1 MIAKLLD
8 KERWFQWAVY
18 AILAIVTII
27 VIYPLYYMFIVS
39 ISSGQAVI
47 QGHVK
52 LWPEGIQL
60 QAYQAVLRDP
70 NIPHSYLNTI
80 IYTTIGT
87 LVNLAMTA
95 LCAYPLSRK
104 DLYGRYMFTFIIIFT
119 MFLDAGMVANFLVV
133 KSLDL
138 RNSMWALILPTAI
151 NVWYMIIMRTFFAQI
166 PDEIEQAASIDGAND
181 LVIFF
186 RIILPLSKPVIAT
199 LLLFYAVWHWNSYF
213 PALLY
218 LDERKLYP
226 LQLIVRNIVIGGD
239 TASMQ
244 SSMNVGSDTA
254 ILEKNLKYAATFISI
269 LPILCVYPF
278 VQKYF
283 VKGAIVGS
291 LKG

>member
-1 MIAKLLD
+1 MTARLLD
-8 KERWFQWAVY
+8 RERWFQWAVY
-18 AILAIVTII
+18 AILGIVSII
-27 VIYPLYYMFIVS
+27 VLYPLYYMFIVS

-52 LWPEGIQL
+52 LWPEGVQL

-70 NIPHSYLNTI
+70 NIPNSYLNTI
-80 IYTTIGT
+80 MYTSIGT

-104 DLYGRYMFTFIIIFT
+104 DLYGRYVLTFIIIFT

-138 RNSMWALILPTAI
+138 RNSMSALILPTAI

-181 LVIFF
+181 LVIFA

-244 SSMNVGSDTA
+244 SSMNVGSDTGV
-254 ILEKNLKYAATFISI
+254 LEKNLKYAATFISI

>member
-1 MIAKLLD
+1 MTARLLD
-8 KERWFQWAVY
+8 RERWFQWAVY
-18 AILAIVTII
+18 AILGIVSII
-27 VIYPLYYMFIVS
+27 VLYPLYYMFIVS

-70 NIPHSYLNTI
+70 NIPNSYLNTI
-80 IYTTIGT
+80 MYTSIGT

-104 DLYGRYMFTFIIIFT
+104 DLYGRYVLTFIIIFT

-181 LVIFF
+181 LVIFA

-244 SSMNVGSDTA
+244 SSMNVGSDTGV
-254 ILEKNLKYAATFISI
+254 LEKNLKYAATFISI